1 MIAMDKLR
9 GAVLAII
16 LAWGWKRA
24 AIALV
29 AGALSALAMAPF
41 NAWPVLFLT
50 FPVMVWLIDGAGAGR
65 WRGVPAAAMAGW
77 WFGLGYFVPGL
88 YWIGY
93 AFLVDAPTFAWLL
106 PFAVLGLP
114 AYLALFTALGF
125 ALARLIWTR
134 EATRVIALAASL
146 TLSEWLRGQVLTGF
160 PWNAFGYALTEPLAL
175 AQTASLIGLWGL
187 TFLSVAIFAS
197 PAVLID
203 GNTRG
208 RRPWIAPVA
217 ALALLVA
224 MGIFGGVR
232 LALQPTALVA
242 KVKLRIMQPNLQQD
256 VKFNYAAKAEVMQKY
271 LALSDRASGPQST
284 GVRDAS
290 ILIWPESAFPFFLTR
305 EADAMAQIA
314 ELLPKGTIL
323 ITGSVRAPDLPP
335 GVRITRAYN
344 SIYVIDHD
352 GSVLSVY
359 DKVHLVPFGE
369 YLPFQDWMEKLGF
382 VQLTK
387 VQGGFIAGA
396 RRRPMDVPNAPRM
409 LPLICYEAIFPGDV
423 ASRDD
428 RPGWMINLTNDGW
441 FGNSTGPYQHLQQA
455 RVRAIEQGLPM
466 VRAAN
471 TGISAVIDPMGR
483 IIARLGLGVE
493 GVLDANLPSAIA
505 PTIYARVGDIPAAV
519 MVAIGLLVVLRRRV
533 IKRDLLTCCMFILG
547 FGYQQKFRQVKMP
560 QLTDRPSNSHSAPA
574 HREQVSSLLKFS
586 AFVPKLQSKI

>member
-1 MIAMDKLR
+1 VNPIDKLR
-9 GAVLAII
+9 AAGLAII
-16 LAWGWKRA
+16 LSWGWKRA
-24 AIALV
+24 AVALA

-41 NAWPVLFLT
+41 NAWPVLFLS
-50 FPVMVWLIDGAGAGR
+50 FPVVVWLIDGAGAGR
-65 WRGVPAAAMAGW
+65 WRGVPAAAMTGW

-93 AFLVDAPTFAWLL
+93 AFLVDASTFAWLL

-125 ALARLIWTR
+125 ALARLIWTSD
-134 EATRVIALAASL
+134 ASRVIALAASL
-146 TLSEWLRGQVLTGF
+146 TLSEWLRGQVLSGF
-160 PWNAFGYALTEPLAL
+160 PWNALGYALTEPLAL
-175 AQTASLIGLWGL
+175 AQTASLIGLWGQ
-187 TFLSVAIFAS
+187 TFLGVAIFAS

-203 GNTRG
+203 EPAIG
-208 RRPWIAPVA
+208 RRPWIAPAA
-217 ALALLVA
+217 ALLLLVA
-224 MGIFGGVR
+224 MGIFGVVR
-232 LALQPTALVA
+232 LSLQPTAFVA
-242 KVKLRIMQPNLQQD
+242 RVKLRIMQPNLQQD
-256 VKFNYAAKAEVMQKY
+256 VKFNYAAKPEVMQKY
-271 LALSDRASGPQST
+271 LTLSDRASGPQST

-335 GVRITRAYN
+335 GARITRAYN

-359 DKVHLVPFGE
+359 DKLHLVPFGE

-382 VQLTK
+382 VQLTR
-387 VQGGFIAGA
+387 VQGGFIAGT
-396 RRRPMDVPNAPRM
+396 RRRPMDIPNAPRM

-441 FGNSTGPYQHLQQA
+441 FGISTGPYQHLRQA
-455 RVRAIEQGLPM
+455 RIRAIEQGLPM

-471 TGISAVIDPMGR
+471 TGISAVIDPSGR
-483 IIARLGLGVE
+483 IVARLGLGGE
-493 GVLDANLPSAIA
+493 GVLDSALPAAIA
-505 PTIYARVGDIPAAV
+505 PTIYARVGDIPAAIF
-519 MVAIGLLVVLRRRV
+519 VAAGLLLVLRRRV
-533 IKRDLLTCCMFILG
+533 GKRT
-547 FGYQQKFRQVKMP
+547 
-560 QLTDRPSNSHSAPA
+560 S
-574 HREQVSSLLKFS
+574 
-586 AFVPKLQSKI
+586 

>member
-1 MIAMDKLR
+1 MKNANNVRAIGM
-9 GAVLAII
+9 AII
-16 LAWGWKRA
+16 LSWGWKRA

-106 PFAVLGLP
+106 PFAILGLP
-114 AYLALFTALGF
+114 AYLALFTAFGF

-134 EATRVIALAASL
+134 DASRVIALAASL
-146 TLSEWLRGQVLTGF
+146 TLSEWLRGHLLSGF

-203 GNTRG
+203 GSRRG
-208 RRPWIAPVA
+208 RKPWMAPVT
-217 ALALLVA
+217 ALLLLAA
-224 MGIFGGVR
+224 MGIFGGIR
-232 LALQPTALVA
+232 LGLHPTTTVA
-242 KVKLRIMQPNLQQD
+242 NVKLRIMQPNLQQD
-256 VKFNYAAKAEVMQKY
+256 VRFNYAAKAEVMQKY
-271 LALSDRASGPQST
+271 LTLSDRASGPQST

-314 ELLPKGTIL
+314 ELLPKGTVL
-323 ITGSVRAPDLPP
+323 VTGSVRAPDLPA
-335 GVRITRAYN
+335 GTRITRAYN

-359 DKVHLVPFGE
+359 DKLHLVPFGE

-387 VQGGFIAGA
+387 VQGGFIPGV
-396 RRRPMDVPNAPRM
+396 RRRTMEMPNAPRM

-423 ASRDD
+423 AERGD
-428 RPGWMINLTNDGW
+428 RPGWIVNLTNDGW
-441 FGNSTGPYQHLQQA
+441 FGISTGPYQHLQQA
-455 RVRAIEQGLPM
+455 RLRAIEEGLPL

-471 TGISAVIDPMGR
+471 TGISAVIDPSGR
-483 IIARLGLGVE
+483 IVARLGLGVE
-493 GVLDANLPSAIA
+493 GVLDSTLPSALP
-505 PTIYARVGDIPAAV
+505 PTIYARIGDGPAAV
-519 MVAIGLLVVLRRRV
+519 VVIAAWLFVTRRRFA
-533 IKRDLLTCCMFILG
+533 KRA
-547 FGYQQKFRQVKMP
+547 P
-560 QLTDRPSNSHSAPA
+560 DRLH
-574 HREQVSSLLKFS
+574 K
-586 AFVPKLQSKI
+586 

>member
-1 MIAMDKLR
+1 VRALNKLR
-9 GAVLAII
+9 TAGLAII
-16 LAWGWKRA
+16 LSWGWKRA

-29 AGALSALAMAPF
+29 AGALSSLAMAPF

-65 WRGVPAAAMAGW
+65 GRGVPAAAMAGW

-93 AFLVDAPTFAWLL
+93 AFLVDASTFAWLM

-114 AYLALFTALGF
+114 AYLALFTAFGF
-125 ALARLIWTR
+125 ALARLVWTR
-134 EATRVIALAASL
+134 GASRLIALAASL
-146 TLSEWLRGQVLTGF
+146 TIAEWLRGHVLTGF

-203 GNTRG
+203 GSSRG
-208 RRPWIAPVA
+208 RRPWIAPVI

-224 MGIFGGVR
+224 MGIFGGIR
-232 LALQPTALVA
+232 LRLNPTATVA
-242 KVKLRIMQPNLQQD
+242 NVKLRIMQPNLQQD
-256 VKFNYAAKAEVMQKY
+256 VRFNYAAKAEVMQKY
-271 LALSDRASGPQST
+271 LTLSDRASGPQST

-314 ELLPKGTIL
+314 DLLPKGTVL
-323 ITGSVRAPDLPP
+323 ITGSVRAPDVPP
-335 GVRITRAYN
+335 GTRITRAYN

-359 DKVHLVPFGE
+359 DKLHLVPFGE
-369 YLPFQDWMEKLGF
+369 YLPFQDLMEKLGF

-387 VQGGFIAGA
+387 VQGGFIAGT
-396 RRRPMDVPNAPRM
+396 RRRSMEVPNAPRA
-409 LPLICYEAIFPGDV
+409 LPLICYEAVFPGDV

-428 RPGWMINLTNDGW
+428 RPGWIVNLTNDGW
-441 FGNSTGPYQHLQQA
+441 FGISTGPYQHLQQA
-455 RVRAIEQGLPM
+455 RLRAIEEGLPV

-471 TGISAVIDPMGR
+471 TGISAVIDPLGR
-483 IIARLGLGVE
+483 IVARLGLGVE
-493 GVLDANLPSAIA
+493 GVLDASLPSAIA
-505 PTIYARVGDIPAAV
+505 PTIYARNGDIPAAII
-519 MVAIGLLVVLRRRV
+519 VAAALLLAIRRR
-533 IKRDLLTCCMFILG
+533 
-547 FGYQQKFRQVKMP
+547 
-560 QLTDRPSNSHSAPA
+560 
-574 HREQVSSLLKFS
+574 SLK
-586 AFVPKLQSKI
+586 

>member
-1 MIAMDKLR
+1 VKLAAKLR
-9 GAVLAII
+9 AAGLAII
-16 LAWGWKRA
+16 LSWGWKRA
-24 AIALV
+24 AIAAV

-50 FPVMVWLIDGAGAGR
+50 FPVVVWLIDGSAAGR
-65 WRGVPAAAMAGW
+65 RRGVPAAAMAGW
-77 WFGLGYFVPGL
+77 WFGIGYFVPGL

-93 AFLVDAPTFAWLL
+93 AFLVDASTFAWLM

-125 ALARLIWTR
+125 ALARLMWTR
-134 EATRVIALAASL
+134 DASRVIALAVSL
-146 TLSEWLRGQVLTGF
+146 TLSEWLRGHALTGF

-203 GNTRG
+203 GRS
-208 RRPWIAPVA
+208 RRKPWIAPA
-217 ALALLVA
+217 IALLLLVA

-232 LALQPTALVA
+232 LTLRPTTTVA
-242 KVKLRIMQPNLQQD
+242 NVKLRIMQPNLQQD
-256 VKFNYAAKAEVMQKY
+256 VRFNYAAKAEVMQKY
-271 LALSDRASGPQST
+271 LTLSDRASGPQST

-323 ITGSVRAPDLPP
+323 LTGSVRAPDLPP
-335 GVRITRAYN
+335 GTIITRAYN
-344 SIYVIDHD
+344 SIYAIDHD
-352 GSVLSVY
+352 GSVLSIY
-359 DKVHLVPFGE
+359 DKLHLVPFGE

-396 RRRPMDVPNAPRM
+396 RRRTMEIPNAPRV
-409 LPLICYEAIFPGDV
+409 LPLICYEAIFPGEV
-423 ASRDD
+423 ATRDD
-428 RPGWMINLTNDGW
+428 RPGWIVNLTNDGW
-441 FGNSTGPYQHLQQA
+441 FGISTGPYQHLQQA
-455 RVRAIEQGLPM
+455 RLRAIEEGLPV

-471 TGISAVIDPMGR
+471 TGISAVIDPLGR
-483 IIARLGLGVE
+483 IVARLGLGVE
-493 GVLDANLPSAIA
+493 GVLDSNLPSAIP
-505 PTIYARVGDIPAAV
+505 PTVYARAGDIPAAII
-519 MVAIGLLVVLRRRV
+519 VAALIFIIRRRV
-533 IKRDLLTCCMFILG
+533 AKRAL
-547 FGYQQKFRQVKMP
+547 
-560 QLTDRPSNSHSAPA
+560 
-574 HREQVSSLLKFS
+574 
-586 AFVPKLQSKI
+586 